1 MNVDRYSERDE
12 DMLGEDYEKN
22 WDNMKDL
29 SFSRQMSK
37 PDDKD
42 NLFEKG
48 SIEDILQ
55 NSTNFYEFD

>member
-29 SFSRQMSK
+29 SFSR
-37 PDDKD
+37 
-42 NLFEKG
+42 
-48 SIEDILQ
+48 
-55 NSTNFYEFD
+55 